1 MLRIQLFFTAL
12 PLAFGALHLL
22 LYAALPRLRS
32 NLYYGLFLIFI
43 AGTIYLDFEEQLRPW
58 SEQTLLLLRL
68 HRVGL
73 AASFVFGIKFFYDA
87 FLGFTP
93 RRYRYIAGALI
104 AAGLIAL
111 LDPVALF
118 WPLQFAIIAG
128 LLETLRAMIHAIR
141 EGREGARL
149 IAGGALVFAAFASY
163 DFLLDFNLIEPLGE
177 LTNAYQ
183 FGLVGLF
190 VATSTFLARSIAQ
203 TTTRLVEQER
213 IAHNHEVERRLLEAE
228 VSRTSAELEQARRLQ
243 LSLLPTSLPSTGDLE
258 AAAILETASEVG
270 GDYYDFRE
278 EEDGS
283 LAVAIGDATG
293 HGLRAG
299 FMVAVAK
306 SLFHGLRRD
315 ESMPSFFNRC
325 TRVIKPMGLGNL
337 YMALM
342 LLRLS
347 GGTATISAAGMPP
360 VLLRRAETGDV
371 ETHTL
376 KGMPLGAFH
385 DFPYQEV
392 EVTVQPGDVLLL
404 MSDGLMELF
413 NEDRELYGLERV
425 IASLQDAPTG
435 SADDIIRHVRRR
447 ADAWRRAHSPEDDMT
462 LVVIK
467 KKPEPPARA
476 GDARTSHPSSAE
488 LP

>member
-1 MLRIQLFFTAL
+1 MLRIQIFFTAL

-43 AGTIYLDFEEQLRPW
+43 AGTIYLDFEEQLQPW

-73 AASFVFGIKFFYDA
+73 GASFVFGIKFFYDA
-87 FLGFTP
+87 FLGYTP

-104 AAGLIAL
+104 VGSLLAF

-128 LLETLRAMIHAIR
+128 LIETIRAMIHAIR
-141 EGREGARL
+141 ERREGARL
-149 IAGGALVFAAFASY
+149 LAGGALVFAAFASY
-163 DFLLDFNLIEPLGE
+163 DFLLDFDLIEPIGE

-190 VATSTFLARSIAQ
+190 IATSTFLARSIAQ
-203 TTTRLVEQER
+203 TTTRLIEQER
-213 IAHNHEVERRLLEAE
+213 IARTHEVERRLLEAE

-243 LSLLPTSLPSTGDLE
+243 LSLLPASLPSTDELE
-258 AAAILETASEVG
+258 AAAIIETASEVG
-270 GDYYDFRE
+270 GDYYDFLE
-278 EEDGS
+278 EADGS
-283 LAVAIGDATG
+283 LTVAIGDATG

-306 SLFHGLRRD
+306 SLFHGLRPD
-315 ESMPSFFNRC
+315 EPMPSFFNRC
-325 TRVIKPMGLGNL
+325 TTVIKPMGLGNL

-347 GGTATISAAGMPP
+347 RDTATISAAGMPP
-360 VLLRRAETGDV
+360 VLLRRGGTGEV

-392 EVTVQPGDVLLL
+392 EVAIEPGDVLLL
-404 MSDGLMELF
+404 MSDGMMELF
-413 NEDRELYGLERV
+413 NEHRELYGLER
-425 IASLQDAPTG
+425 IMTALKEAGDG
-435 SADDIIRHVRRR
+435 SAEMILGHLLERAASWRGDLPQNDDI
-447 ADAWRRAHSPEDDMT
+447 T

-467 KKPEPPARA
+467 KKAKQEAA
-476 GDARTSHPSSAE
+476 TTSA
-488 LP
+488 